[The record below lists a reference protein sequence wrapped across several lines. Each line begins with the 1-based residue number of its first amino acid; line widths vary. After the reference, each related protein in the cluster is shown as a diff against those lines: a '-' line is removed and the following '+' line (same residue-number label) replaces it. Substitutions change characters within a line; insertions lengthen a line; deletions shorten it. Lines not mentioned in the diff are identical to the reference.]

1 MLELLLSTVP
11 ADEQA
16 GFDFHNDVPLEI
28 CCVREDAAA
37 RMADFAS
44 GRLGANAFVLS
55 DENTR
60 AAAGDEPIHALE
72 RAGKKIT
79 EDVLPPEPIDAS
91 EELADQI
98 AEAAAGADFLVA
110 IGAGSI
116 CDLVKAAAAGL
127 EKPVLLYGTAA
138 SMNGYTSSITALKV
152 RGLKR
157 TIPCPPALGVFAAP
171 DVLARAPQRMTAAG
185 VADFLSKCS
194 SSTDWQAAHLLR
206 GGSYS
211 DRPRRIVEGL
221 QQRLFEQA
229 ARIGSGDADAA
240 AMVMEALILSG
251 FGMTLAGSSAPASGG
266 EHLISHY
273 VDMKHALHGTPNDLH
288 GTQVGIGTIYALEL
302 WASLLAM
309 DPDAIDP
316 EALADAHPDDDAIR
330 AQVFADWG
338 DSVGEEVW
346 AQWQE
351 KALDRAALTAEIQ
364 TFRERLPLLRE
375 KLAADLRPARMVAD
389 CIAASG
395 GPVRAED
402 TYADPAEFENAK
414 RRARYIRNRF
424 TVLDLAAEA
433 GIAP

>member
-1 MLELLLSTVP
+1 
-11 ADEQA
+11 
-16 GFDFHNDVPLEI
+16 
-28 CCVREDAAA
+28 
-37 RMADFAS
+37 
-44 GRLGANAFVLS
+44 
-55 DENTR
+55 
-60 AAAGDEPIHALE
+60 
-72 RAGKKIT
+72 
-79 EDVLPPEPIDAS
+79 
-91 EELADQI
+91 
-98 AEAAAGADFLVA
+98 
-110 IGAGSI
+110 
-116 CDLVKAAAAGL
+116 
-127 EKPVLLYGTAA
+127 
-138 SMNGYTSSITALKV
+138 
-152 RGLKR
+152 
-157 TIPCPPALGVFAAP
+157 
-171 DVLARAPQRMTAAG
+171 
-185 VADFLSKCS
+185 
-194 SSTDWQAAHLLR
+194 
-206 GGSYS
+206 
-211 DRPRRIVEGL
+211 
-221 QQRLFEQA
+221 
-229 ARIGSGDADAA
+229 
-240 AMVMEALILSG
+240 
-251 FGMTLAGSSAPASGG
+251 
-266 EHLISHY
+266 
-273 VDMKHALHGTPNDLH
+273 
-288 GTQVGIGTIYALEL
+288 
-302 WASLLAM
+302 M